1 MYSIIYTQSATKL
14 AFSLRAFLSLQA
26 YIHTMHSYNSSVI
39 FVSSHSSQLQHIPF
53 FWTRRQL
60 SNRREHELAH
70 TQDDF
75 IHSFLSGLKV
85 NRDCVHVERTVTLHS
100 ANLPCPGINQFFSPF
115 CARVVPSSIHR
126 NLPSLQLS
134 FNRYSFIYCIHRL
147 VSPAITV
154 TQCIFLPKPTSCS
167 VSFSPSL
174 RAVSRGVGC
183 SASFDLFFLHYRC
196 SCVILKVDS

>member
-75 IHSFLSGLKV
+75 IHSFLSGLKSES
-85 NRDCVHVERTVTLHS
+85 RLCTRRTDCHIALCKPPLSRHQPVFL
-100 ANLPCPGINQFFSPF
+100 FF

-154 TQCIFLPKPTSCS
+154 THCIFLPKPTSCS